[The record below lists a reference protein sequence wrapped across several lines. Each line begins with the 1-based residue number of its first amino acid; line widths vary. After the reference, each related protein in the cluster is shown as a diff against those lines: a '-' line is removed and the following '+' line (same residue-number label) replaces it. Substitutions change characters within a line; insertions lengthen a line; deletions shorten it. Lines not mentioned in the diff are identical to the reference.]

1 MWYNITLQLHQKVD
15 QLGHIL
21 IGKLNVFCHKPVFSK
36 FYFSPGLGAKLKSD
50 VPWPNFNC
58 VNGMSNNDEGLGTI
72 DSVNQSVA
80 EEILP
85 TPSRDVSD
93 NKLLGTQAKVC
104 YITLKLRHT
113 YNYLQM

>member
-1 MWYNITLQLHQKVD
+1 MYFVTNL
-15 QLGHIL
+15 
-21 IGKLNVFCHKPVFSK
+21 
-36 FYFSPGLGAKLKSD
+36 FYFSLGLGAKLKSD
-50 VPWPNFNC
+50 VPWPNFSC

-93 NKLLGTQAKVC
+93 NKLLCTQAKVC
-104 YITLKLRHT
+104 YVTLRLRHT
-113 YNYLQM
+113 HNYLQM